1 MKKKLFLLPVVLF
14 SSFLSACEYRTE
26 FIPLKDIFTINKD
39 DNYGYYYYD
48 HDDYRD
54 YKNDVLNILKTYTS
68 DAEYVKRINDSS
80 DFQRSYNVRTINYH
94 LNISGDYKKMNYFII
109 KAYETGDI
117 EVRVSGAGW
126 PMSPQDQNSLYR
138 ISEETASE
146 LFTTVASYVEDMN
159 ACLEQEK
166 ETAREASSIDKFLAA
181 YSTLENRKVTYSY
194 SGHDSR
200 IKRPYVR
207 EIDIPDNDGEYLELL
222 VDLEY
227 KRYGDDVTYGFDEYI
242 HVSSSDCIKVTA
254 NEGWCMTLD
263 YKEATGYMYYEYK
276 SKYQSIGSYTYYF
289 SVNQSKIN
297 ALYEKIYSEVKDHI
311 EEN

>member
-1 MKKKLFLLPVVLF
+1 MKKKLLVLPIVLF
-14 SSFLSACEYRTE
+14 SSFLGACEYRTE
-26 FIPLKDIFTINKD
+26 FIPLKDIFTIDKD

-48 HDDYRD
+48 NYEYRD
-54 YKNDVLNILKTYTS
+54 NKDGVLNILKTYTS

-80 DFQRSYNVRTINYH
+80 DVKRNYNVKTINYRF
-94 LNISGDYKKMNYFII
+94 NISGDYKKMNYFII
-109 KAYETGDI
+109 NAYETGDI

-138 ISEETASE
+138 ISEETAYE

-159 ACLEQEK
+159 AGLEQEE
-166 ETAREASSIDKFLAA
+166 ETAKEASKIDNFFAA

-227 KRYGDDVTYGFDEYI
+227 KRYSDDVTYGFGEYI
-242 HVSSSDCIKVTA
+242 HVSSSDCIKVNA
-254 NEGWCMTLD
+254 NEGWHMTLD

-276 SKYQSIGSYTYYF
+276 SKYQGLGSYTYYF

-297 ALYEKIYSEVKDHI
+297 ALYEKIYEQVKNQI
-311 EEN
+311 E

>member
-1 MKKKLFLLPVVLF
+1 MKKKLFLLPIVLF

-26 FIPLKDIFTINKD
+26 FIPLKDIFTIDKD

-80 DFQRSYNVRTINYH
+80 DFQRNYNVKTINYH

-138 ISEETASE
+138 ISEEAASE

-166 ETAREASSIDKFLAA
+166 ETAKEASTIDKFLAA

-227 KRYGDDVTYGFDEYI
+227 KRYSDDVTYGFDEYI

-254 NEGWCMTLD
+254 NEGWWMTLD

-276 SKYQSIGSYTYYF
+276 SEYQDLSSYTYYF

-297 ALYEKIYSEVKDHI
+297 TLYEKIYNEIKNQI
-311 EEN
+311 E

>member
-1 MKKKLFLLPVVLF
+1 MKKKLFLLPIVLF
-14 SSFLSACEYRTE
+14 SSFLGACEYRTE
-26 FIPLKDIFTINKD
+26 FIPLKDIYTIDKD

-80 DFQRSYNVRTINYH
+80 DFQRSYNAKTINYH

-126 PMSPQDQNSLYR
+126 PISPQDQNSLYR

-166 ETAREASSIDKFLAA
+166 ETAKEASTIDKFLAA

-207 EIDIPDNDGEYLELL
+207 EIDVPDNDGEYLELL

-263 YKEATGYMYYEYK
+263 YKEATGCVYYEYK
-276 SKYQSIGSYTYYF
+276 SKYQSLGSYIYYF

-297 ALYEKIYSEVKDHI
+297 ALYEKIYNEIKNQI
-311 EEN
+311 E

>member
-26 FIPLKDIFTINKD
+26 FIPLKDIFTIDKD

-146 LFTTVASYVEDMN
+146 LFTTIASYVEDMN

-207 EIDIPDNDGEYLELL
+207 EIDIPDKDGEYLELL

-227 KRYGDDVTYGFDEYI
+227 KRYSDDVTYGFDEYI

-254 NEGWCMTLD
+254 NEGWWMTLD

-276 SKYQSIGSYTYYF
+276 SKYQGLDSYTYYF

-297 ALYEKIYSEVKDHI
+297 ALYEKIYNQVKDTI
-311 EEN
+311 GEN